1 MAPVLTRRFAWV
13 LAAVAGTSWLARE
26 VQHQRV
32 ALSGHES
39 WVTTDADTLYH
50 LRRTERVLRE
60 GLPVAETDSYLNHP
74 QGSAVPWPPYY
85 TLITAA
91 AAAPFAPDDPGGRR
105 AHVERTVASLP
116 LVFGV
121 VTTLLAT
128 FAARALAGDVA
139 GLIAGGIHAL
149 SQGSIAYSKGGN
161 GDHHAWITMLQAAL
175 LLGLSSALAR
185 RALSPRQGWTRGAAL
200 GAIAGVMLGS
210 WIASLLYVAPLQL
223 VLAWRAVRHARRPEP
238 GVPALA
244 FAFHAAALLV
254 LLPAATS
261 SPWNEA
267 NPWMVVNLSWF
278 HAAWLGAGAAAFAPL
293 LFLGEGRAL
302 RSYPAVAALAGAALA
317 GVLVAAD
324 TAPVAAVR
332 EGFAWMSRE
341 EDFMASVWESRGLLG
356 EGAAFDPIGVLGA
369 GIIALPFAW
378 AAMAWL
384 AFRRD
389 RFALLPWAVVAPLL
403 AVEAARQV
411 RFADALAMPLAV
423 VVAWGLV
430 TATRARVVRTRVPRT
445 LAKSPAAAWAAAA
458 LATILLQWTT
468 ASATLGRT
476 LSGDRGN
483 PAHPNDVAM
492 REMCEWLRR
501 SSSPGDAVL
510 ADWNHG
516 HVIEWAA
523 DRPTVA
529 TNFGTYV
536 GEDSFRDPS
545 RFFLEEDADAAEK
558 LLGARGARYVM
569 LTSWLPG
576 TVRHM
581 VRTAASEREAR
592 YLEPSREDE
601 AKLRFEWFRTMGAR
615 LMVDG
620 AVITPDRGPV
630 GSLDFLRLVHVSPRR
645 DPRPNPRGEPSPAGW
660 IWEHVPG
667 AVIESAGL
675 PGEELRVRVIVR
687 FEAARYETQWETA
700 ARCGADGLARVRI
713 PWATDVPNGDA
724 KAHNASWSLGGRGG
738 PLTVPQAAVSAGSL
752 LRIG

>member
-1 MAPVLTRRFAWV
+1 MRRFAWV

-32 ALSGHES
+32 TLPGHES

-50 LRRTERVLRE
+50 LRRAERVLRE
-60 GLPVAETDSYLNHP
+60 GLPVAETDAYLNHP
-74 QGSAVPWPPYY
+74 HGSAIPWPPYY
-85 TLITAA
+85 TLVTAA
-91 AAAPFAPDDPGGRR
+91 AAAPFAPEDGDARR
-105 AHVERTVASLP
+105 GHVERAVASLP
-116 LVFGV
+116 LLFGV
-121 VTTLLAT
+121 LTTMLAAL
-128 FAARALAGDVA
+128 AARALAGDAA

-149 SQGSIAYSKGGN
+149 SQGSIAYSKSGN

-175 LLGLSSALAR
+175 LLGLSRALAR
-185 RALSPRQGWTRGAAL
+185 PVLSRRQGFVRGAAL
-200 GAIAGVMLGS
+200 GSLAGAALGS

-223 VLAWRAVRHARRPEP
+223 VLAWRALRHSRKPDP

-244 FAFHAAALLV
+244 FAFHAAALVV
-254 LLPAATS
+254 LLPATLS
-261 SPWNEA
+261 SPWKDA
-267 NPWMVVNLSWF
+267 YPWMVVNLSWF
-278 HAAWLGAGAAAFAPL
+278 HVAWLGVGAAVFAPL
-293 LFLGEGRAL
+293 LLLGQGRAL
-302 RSYPAVAALAGAALA
+302 RYYPAAAALCIAALAGM
-317 GVLVAAD
+317 LVATDAPPV
-324 TAPVAAVR
+324 TAIR
-332 EGFAWMSRE
+332 EGFSWMNRE

-356 EGAAFDPIGVLGA
+356 EGAAFDPFGVLGA
-369 GIIALPFAW
+369 GIVVLPFAW

-389 RFALLPWAVVAPLL
+389 RFALLPWAVVAPPL

-423 VVAWGLV
+423 VVAWGLA
-430 TATRARVVRTRVPRT
+430 TAARTRFVRTRVPRSLT
-445 LAKSPAAAWAAAA
+445 RSPVAAWTAAA
-458 LATILLQWTT
+458 LAVILLQWTT
-468 ASATLGRT
+468 AAATLTRA
-476 LSGDRGN
+476 LSGDKGT
-483 PAHPNDVAM
+483 PAHPSDVTM

-510 ADWNHG
+510 ADWNQG

-545 RFFLEEDADAAEK
+545 RFFLEEDAAAAER
-558 LLGARGARYVM
+558 LLAVRRARYVV

-581 VRTAASEREAR
+581 VRSAAPEREGR
-592 YLEPSREDE
+592 YLDPSRADE

-620 AVITPDRGPV
+620 AVITSDRGPV

-667 AVIESAGL
+667 AVIEAAGA
-675 PGEELRVRVIVR
+675 PGEELRVRMMVR
-687 FEAARYETQWETA
+687 FEAARYEMEWEGA
-700 ARCGADGLARVRI
+700 ARCDADGLARVRV
-713 PWATDVPNGDA
+713 PWATDAPNGDA
-724 KAHNASWSLGGRGG
+724 QVHGAAWSLGGHGG
-738 PLTVPQAAVSAGSL
+738 PLVVPGGAVSAGSAV
-752 LRIG
+752 RIG